1 MATKRTKKA
10 SPPKARTVTIT
21 FRGTT
26 VDTDNLAA
34 LVKHYERTASD
45 VLRRLIAEEAARVRD
60 VASPK
65 AT

>member
-10 SPPKARTVTIT
+10 SAKPRTVTIT

-45 VLRRLIAEEAARVRD
+45 VLRRILAEEVARVRS
-60 VASPK
+60 VVPSK